1 MKKYNLDPL
10 SAAHA
15 LTVMVL
21 EKVHLTF
28 YRMHRAKEAQ
38 YNLGHGTINGA

>member
-15 LTVMVL
+15 LTV
-21 EKVHLTF
+21 KVHLTF

-38 YNLGHGTINGA
+38 YNLGHGCINGA

>member
-1 MKKYNLDPL
+1 MKKYNLVPL

-21 EKVHLTF
+21 QKADMAF
-28 YRMHRAKEAQ
+28 YRMRRAMESQ
-38 YNLGHGTINGA
+38 YKLAHGTISGA

>member
-21 EKVHLTF
+21 QKADQAF
-28 YRMHRAKEAQ
+28 YRMRRAKEAQ

>member
-1 MKKYNLDPL
+1 MKKYNLDPV
-10 SAAHA
+10 SAAHT

-21 EKVHLTF
+21 KNVHTTF

-38 YNLGHGTINGA
+38 YKLGHGTINGA